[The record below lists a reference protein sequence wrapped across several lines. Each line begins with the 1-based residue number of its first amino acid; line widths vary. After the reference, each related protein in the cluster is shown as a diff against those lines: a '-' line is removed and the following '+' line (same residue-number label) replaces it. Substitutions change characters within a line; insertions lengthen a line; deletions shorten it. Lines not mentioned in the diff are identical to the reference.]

1 MWLSR
6 PAVSPIS
13 VPVEITCPSRE
24 FINYIINQLLNS
36 EIKTLKFIRNPN
48 SSPRQTHL
56 LAKLISSLPTN
67 SAQLLATNSA
77 QLSSSLTTALMES
90 SSMSSSGSLRKRG
103 PTQCFCSEKPV
114 LVVSWTPDNPRRRF
128 YWCPNYWVS

>member
-24 FINYIINQLLNS
+24 FINYIINQLLNL

-48 SSPRQTHL
+48 SSPRQIHL
-56 LAKLISSLPTN
+56 LATHKLSSAPRHELS
-67 SAQLLATNSA
+67 SAQLLAHNYSH
-77 QLSSSLTTALMES
+77 
-90 SSMSSSGSLRKRG
+90 GIK
-103 PTQCFCSEKPV
+103 
-114 LVVSWTPDNPRRRF
+114 LVVIKWKLEEKG
-128 YWCPNYWVS
+128 PNLVLLF